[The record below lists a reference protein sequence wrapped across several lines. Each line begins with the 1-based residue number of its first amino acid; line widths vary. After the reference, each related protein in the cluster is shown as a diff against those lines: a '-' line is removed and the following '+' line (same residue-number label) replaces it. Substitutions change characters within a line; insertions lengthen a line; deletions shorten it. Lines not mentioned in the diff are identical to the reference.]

1 MANPIDTPSL
11 YRLFMET
18 TGVSTDT
25 RKIHKNC
32 LYVALKGDT
41 FDGNLFAAEA
51 LDLGAKYAV
60 VDDPNL
66 ANNREEII
74 YVKDCL
80 EALQDLATHHRL
92 ELKTPI
98 LALTG
103 SNGKTTTK
111 ELIHTVLA
119 QKFRCIA
126 TSGNFNNHIGV
137 PLTLLRL
144 TKETEIG
151 VVEMGAN
158 HQKEIAFLCEI
169 ARPNFGYITN
179 FGKAHLEGFGG
190 IEGVIKGKSE
200 LIDYIRNAQAMM
212 FVDPKNKKQLELT
225 RDMSC
230 IYLPQMQEQTRG
242 NMPGET
248 LKLSLEGRQLET
260 QLIGSY
266 NTTNVL
272 AAVAVGRY
280 FKIEDTLIFGA
291 IAEYVPKMNRSQ
303 LIKRGRYHIIMDAY
317 NANPSSMAAA
327 LSDFGQITS
336 QRNKCVI
343 LGDMFELGS
352 SALTEHQN
360 IVSALRSLPI
370 DQVYLVG
377 EHFSATT
384 DHDDRFQ
391 IFSHY
396 KALEDALKN
405 APIAATLLLVKG
417 SRGMALERLLDSVF
431 DA

>member
-11 YRLFMET
+11 HRLFMET

-98 LALTG
+98 LTLTG

-212 FVDPKNKKQLELT
+212 FVDPKNKKQLKLT

-248 LKLSLEGRQLET
+248 LKLTLEGRQLET

-280 FKIEDTLIFGA
+280 FKIEDTLIFEA

-317 NANPSSMAAA
+317 NANPSSMASA

>member
-11 YRLFMET
+11 HRLFMET

-212 FVDPKNKKQLELT
+212 FVDPKNKKQLKLT

-248 LKLSLEGRQLET
+248 LKLTLEGRQLET

-280 FKIEDTLIFGA
+280 FKIEDTLIFEA